1 MMRRVAPLMLAAATL
16 LLIAASTPVVPPTET
31 IDAVL
36 ARARAEAEVA
46 AKRLATLEAQAAKA
60 GNVAAR
66 LKAERAAAAAAIEDS
81 EARISAA
88 DAALRLARAEVAAG
102 EQRLARKRA
111 PLAAL
116 LAGLAQMGRQP
127 PLLSIA
133 DGGSLDEI
141 VRVRALLDAT
151 MPVIARRS
159 AALGSELAQRRR
171 LAASA
176 DAARASLVGE
186 RDQLARRQQ
195 RFAALEAAAAATRAA
210 TLQGEAFGA
219 GDRVLAS
226 SENLDQARD
235 DAARRRAGLASAAA
249 LLPLGLAPPRPVR
262 GDAPLPAHDF
272 AYSLPLD
279 APLVDGL
286 GSVSPAG
293 IASRGLRFGN
303 ARGAAVIAP
312 ADGKILFAAPYRG
325 QDGIVII
332 DHGRGWTSLLLGV
345 ASKVPRGA
353 AVRRGQPLGQALGPV
368 GVELRQAGRP
378 VSPAFIAAS
387 SIALSNGAN
396 SR

>member
-1 MMRRVAPLMLAAATL
+1 MMRRAALLAIAATL
-16 LLIAASTPVVPPTET
+16 LMASAPAVPPVET

-36 ARARAEAEVA
+36 ARAKAEAGVA
-46 AKRLATLEAQAAKA
+46 AKRLATLEAQAARA
-60 GNVAAR
+60 GDEAAR

-81 EARISAA
+81 EAKISAA

-102 EQRLARKRA
+102 EQRYARKRA

-116 LAGLAQMGRQP
+116 LAGLATMGRQP

-133 DGGSLDEI
+133 DGGSLDEM

-176 DAARASLVGE
+176 NAARASLAGE

-195 RFAALEAAAAATRAA
+195 RFATLEAAAATRAA
-210 TLQGEAFGA
+210 ALQGEAFGA

-226 SENLDQARD
+226 GEYLDQAGD
-235 DAARRRAGLASAAA
+235 DAARRRVGLASAAA
-249 LLPLGLAPPRPVR
+249 LLPLGFAPPRPVR
-262 GDAPLPAHDF
+262 GDAPLPVPDF

-303 ARGAAVIAP
+303 VRGATVIAP

-325 QDGIVII
+325 QDGLVII
-332 DHGRGWTSLLLGV
+332 DHGHGWTSLLLGV
-345 ASKVPRGA
+345 TSDVPRGGM
-353 AVRRGQPLGQALGPV
+353 VRRGQPLGRALGPV
-368 GVELRQAGRP
+368 GVELRAAGRP

-387 SIALSNGAN
+387 SVSLSNGAN